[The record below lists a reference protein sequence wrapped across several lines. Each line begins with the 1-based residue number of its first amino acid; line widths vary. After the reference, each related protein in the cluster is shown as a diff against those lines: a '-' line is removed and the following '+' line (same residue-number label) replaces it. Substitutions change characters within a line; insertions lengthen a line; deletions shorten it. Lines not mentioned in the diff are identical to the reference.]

1 MPPLTARTVCNT
13 PLATWL
19 CDPAVATGVLARPA
33 CATATAERHVPCRH
47 TRPLLGGVHCSA
59 VRASASAAATATA
72 NLSCG
77 VVVGGADATL
87 GCKQASWIGI
97 SVWTRLRMRVGR
109 GWALCVAN
117 AAFFAVAS
125 AHHPRFCLL
134 PQHYLVPWP
143 LHLVIAQSSLVYY
156 SDLFRFLLFIKR
168 VALSLQRRSVFTRVT
183 AGLAVAA
190 LLPHPSPW
198 RVFAQLGPN
207 ECVQGQGVRR
217 AAAAVVAPASPHGF
231 RGGQPAV
238 VPAGGRV

>member
-1 MPPLTARTVCNT
+1 MPPLAARAVCNT
-13 PLATWL
+13 PLITWL
-19 CDPAVATGVLARPA
+19 CDLAVATGVLARPA

-117 AAFFAVAS
+117 AAFFAMAS
-125 AHHPRFCLL
+125 AHHPRCCLL
-134 PQHYLVPWP
+134 PPALPGAMATAPCHCSVIACLLQRLVPVPAVYQACGSVPATQVCLHARHCWP
-143 LHLVIAQSSLVYY
+143 RGCGAPSSPISVA
-156 SDLFRFLLFIKR
+156 R
-168 VALSLQRRSVFTRVT
+168 VCT
-183 AGLAVAA
+183 AGAK
-190 LLPHPSPW
+190 
-198 RVFAQLGPN
+198 
-207 ECVQGQGVRR
+207 
-217 AAAAVVAPASPHGF
+217 
-231 RGGQPAV
+231 
-238 VPAGGRV
+238 